1 MSLPAQENP
10 SSCYTAFAQQ
20 RVIVSGTPEELV
32 PALIAA
38 RALDDS
44 LFPVVFKD
52 ATGERIELDWRDDI
66 SSMLGKL
73 RQQESG
79 SSLTENIDIATR
91 TGPGRPKLGVIAR
104 EVTLLP
110 RHWDWLASQPGG
122 ASVALR
128 KLVEAA
134 RKANTALD
142 QARQSLEAAHRFMSF
157 MGSDQPGFEEAS
169 RAMFAAD
176 FAQARRKIRNW
187 PEDLRRYAEALMLK
201 AEQDALAAREDN

>member
-1 MSLPAQENP
+1 MNSPAQENS

-20 RVIVSGTPEELV
+20 RIIASGTPEELV
-32 PALIAA
+32 PTLLAA

-52 ATGERIELDWRDDI
+52 ATGERIELDWRDDL
-66 SSMLGKL
+66 SAMLGKL
-73 RQQESG
+73 RQQEFG
-79 SSLTENIDIATR
+79 NSLTENTNVATR

-142 QARQSLEAAHRFMSF
+142 QARQSLEAAHRFMNF

-169 RAMFAAD
+169 RAMFASD
-176 FAQARRKIRNW
+176 FALARKEIRLW

-201 AEQDALAAREDN
+201 AEQDSLSAREDN